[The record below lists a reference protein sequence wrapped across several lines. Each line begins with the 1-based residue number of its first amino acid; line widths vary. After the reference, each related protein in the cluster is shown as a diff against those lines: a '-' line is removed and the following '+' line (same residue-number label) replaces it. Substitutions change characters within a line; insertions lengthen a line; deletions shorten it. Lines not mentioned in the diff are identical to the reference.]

1 MAELAQTAT
10 LETASLNNRQQAA
23 VVNAQSALQIDLT
36 NMSYEQQTTVL
47 KTQLTAQAI
56 LSDAAADNAAKQFNA
71 TSTNQTN
78 QFFATLASQVS
89 QFNSAQSNGME
100 QFKVDQANSV
110 KKFNA
115 EVTNQREQFN
125 AQQRLVIDQSNA
137 QWQREIAT
145 ANTAATNLINLQNA
159 QLSQQMTLTEYNN
172 EIQMYRDAVTH
183 AWQSSENDANRAT
196 TLAASEIS
204 AAAAIAGANIKAD
217 AQSSSD
223 IGTFIARVLIGR

>member
-1 MAELAQTAT
+1 
-10 LETASLNNRQQAA
+10 
-23 VVNAQSALQIDLT
+23 
-36 NMSYEQQTTVL
+36 
-47 KTQLTAQAI
+47 
-56 LSDAAADNAAKQFNA
+56 
-71 TSTNQTN
+71 
-78 QFFATLASQVS
+78 
-89 QFNSAQSNGME
+89 ME

-137 QWQREIAT
+137 QWQREIST

-159 QLSQQMTLTEYNN
+159 QLSQQMSLTEYNN

-183 AWQSSENDANRAT
+183 AWQSAENDANRAT

-204 AAAAIAGANIKAD
+204 AAAAIQGANIKAD
-217 AQSSSD
+217 GDSSAA
-223 IGTFIARVLIGR
+223 IGAFVARVLIG